1 MGVYLGAVI
10 LAALAVPVVLA
21 SKRKVFVM
29 KEVSDAQSQMFK
41 QVDMN
46 EFMNLSDK
54 LQDMREDMDDVQEM
68 MMDGMVGDTEIDEDE
83 LDRERASISVEP
95 MPTPGM
101 SVPGQQVGPTADPI
115 APVPSM
121 PAQDNAFNLN
131 DLNTL

>member
-1 MGVYLGAVI
+1 MNLSMGQTAMTIENMEMMKEQY
-10 LAALAVPVVLA
+10 
-21 SKRKVFVM
+21 KVM

-41 QVDMN
+41 QV
-46 EFMNLSDK
+46 
-54 LQDMREDMDDVQEM
+54 DMDDVQEM

-83 LDRERASISVEP
+83 LDRELASISVEP

>member
-1 MGVYLGAVI
+1 MNLSMGQTAMTIENMEMMREQY
-10 LAALAVPVVLA
+10 
-21 SKRKVFVM
+21 KVM
-29 KEVSDAQSQMFK
+29 KEVSDAQSHMFK

-83 LDRERASISVEP
+83 LDRELASISVDP

-101 SVPGQQVGPTADPI
+101 SVPGQQVGPAADPI